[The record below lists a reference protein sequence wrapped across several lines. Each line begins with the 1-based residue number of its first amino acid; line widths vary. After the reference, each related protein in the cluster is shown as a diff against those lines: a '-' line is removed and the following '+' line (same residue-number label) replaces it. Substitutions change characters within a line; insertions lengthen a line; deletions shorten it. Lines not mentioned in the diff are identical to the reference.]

1 MTQGVVAACAQ
12 LGVPRSSLYRLRQV
26 EQEPAARLPRP
37 TPARALSGEERE
49 KVIAVLNSEPHQDQA
64 PREVYAELLDS
75 GVYLSSWRTMYRI
88 LAENGEVQERRNQLR
103 HPAYAR
109 PELLATGPNQLW
121 TWDITKLRG
130 PVKGRYYYLYVIID
144 VFSRYVVGWMI
155 AEQESASLAQ
165 ELIAESCAR
174 QGIQPD
180 QLTIHADNGGAMTAQ
195 SVAQLMQ
202 DLRVNKSHS
211 RPHVP
216 DDNPFS
222 EAQFKTLKYSAA
234 FPGEFS
240 SLAAAR
246 RWLEAFFTWY
256 NHEHHHTGIGLFTP
270 AAVHTGQAVAV
281 QQQREAVMQQAY
293 AAHPERFV
301 KGAPVLPPL
310 PTAVWINPPRQAGEP
325 ITPSGQGD
333 ADHVTLVVPVWEDR
347 ATLESDLSAH
357 IGNGVTGCN
366 GYETPDG
373 LLHLPCHSVQ

>member
-88 LAENGEVQERRNQLR
+88 LAEN
-103 HPAYAR
+103 
-109 PELLATGPNQLW
+109 QLW

-165 ELIAESCAR
+165 ELIAQSCAS

-211 RPHVP
+211 RPYVP

-234 FPGEFS
+234 FPGKFS
-240 SLAAAR
+240 SLTEAR
-246 RWLEAFFTWY
+246 QWLDAFFTWY

-310 PTAVWINPPRQAGEP
+310 PTAVWINPPRQVGEP

-333 ADHVTLVVPVWEDR
+333 ADHVTLSAPVQEDKAPR
-347 ATLESDLSAH
+347 ERDLSASPA
-357 IGNGVTGCN
+357 TA
-366 GYETPDG
+366 
-373 LLHLPCHSVQ
+373 